1 MNPLLDLGARPIIGH
16 RGASGMAPE
25 NTLAAFTTAVR
36 QGAEAFELDV
46 HLSADYEPVVIH
58 DPTLD
63 RTTDR
68 SGTVAD
74 LTVQELKA
82 ANAGA
87 RFSPD
92 GGRTFPFLDQGV
104 RIPTLDEVLGGFPD
118 MPLLI
123 EIKTPAAQAGVR
135 RVILAHGAQD
145 RCVVAANDWRA
156 LAELGDAPFA
166 LGASRRDIATLYF
179 GTWVGYMPKAVRYR
193 LLAVPEQFRGL
204 TVPTRRFVRAARELG
219 CPVHVWTV
227 NEPAAARGLWDRG
240 VAGIV
245 TNLPGVIHE
254 AREAL

>member
-1 MNPLLDLGARPIIGH
+1 
-16 RGASGMAPE
+16 MAPE
-25 NTLAAFTTAVR
+25 NTLAAFAAAVR

-68 SGTVAD
+68 SGAVGD
-74 LTVQELKA
+74 LTVQELRA

-92 GGRTFPFLDQGV
+92 AGRSFPFVDQGV
-104 RIPTLDEVLGGFPD
+104 RIPTLDEVFGEFPD

-156 LAELGDAPFA
+156 LAQLGDAPFA
-166 LGASRRDIATLYF
+166 LGASKRDIARLYF
-179 GTWVGYMPKAVRYR
+179 GSLVGYRPKAVGYA

-204 TVPTRRFVRAARELG
+204 TVPTRRFIAAARRVG

-227 NEPAAARGLWDRG
+227 NEPAVARGLWNEG

-245 TNLPGVIHE
+245 TNLPGVIRK
-254 AREAL
+254 AREAR